1 MKIILLSLLSSLTL
15 LSFGQELPIQKL
27 QQDTSFYNQ
36 RFGQVTAVGKDI
48 AAVSTNVKY
57 ASSKKYGAVGVY
69 EKQGNRWIESAT
81 LTPSNLENVVRFG
94 SEIAIAKGFV
104 FVTGFKNKK
113 GRSEGFVFVFKKSGE
128 VWRKSQILKLEK
140 DYVGSFGHSIV
151 DDNNTVIISVKAE
164 KGGNQKASIHCS
176 AFIYELDELN
186 QWALAGEI
194 TNKQLN
200 GFQNLEQVVAL
211 DQNHAFVNGYFEDT
225 AAEPVWF
232 CTMTA
237 KDTKGNIIMQS
248 SGPCRST
255 SPMVFVYTQSGSEWE
270 NTQILKP
277 WDNNGRSFGDAISA
291 HGNMLA
297 ISAEHSKINGKISL
311 AGKVYLYALDEQ
323 GIYQPF
329 QIVIPKDSHFSQG
342 FGSSIQLTEDYLIVG
357 AEDDRKNE
365 NGLNEKDRS
374 GACYIFR
381 KLDGQFVEV
390 KKIVSPKRQKIGNYA
405 RDIDIYKTDLIIGSG
420 LRTEHTRNVM
430 HDEGSAFI
438 VSLKLEQ
445 PPIPPMPVEEPQVA
459 GVSEKLVVRPIEDSK
474 TIVLYPNPS
483 TGNFTLLRNIADNST
498 VSIIDLKGNTLS
510 KFNMDTRVKSIK
522 LPFLASGIY
531 HVIVE
536 TQNSLEQKK
545 LVIVH

>member
-1 MKIILLSLLSSLTL
+1 MKVILLSLISSFTL
-15 LSFGQELPIQKL
+15 LAFGQEFSIQKL
-27 QQDTSFYNQ
+27 PQDSSFYNQ
-36 RFGQVTAVGKDI
+36 RFGQATAIGENI
-48 AAVSTNVKY
+48 AVVNTKVKY
-57 ASSKKYGAVGVY
+57 ASGKTFGAVAVY
-69 EKQGNRWIESAT
+69 EKQDDRWIESAT
-81 LTPSNLENVVRFG
+81 LIPSDLENVVRFG
-94 SEIAIAKGFV
+94 LEISIAKDFV

-113 GRSEGFVFVFKKSGE
+113 GSSEGFVFVFKKFGE
-128 VWRKSQILKLEK
+128 VWRESQILKLEK

-151 DDNNTVIISVKAE
+151 VDNNTVIISAKAE
-164 KGGNQKASIHCS
+164 KGGNQKASILCS

-186 QWALAGEI
+186 QWAVAGEI

-237 KDTKGNIIMQS
+237 KDTKGNIIVQK

-255 SPMVFVYTQSGSEWE
+255 TPMVFVYTQSGSEWE

-297 ISAEHSKINGKISL
+297 ISAEHSKVNAKISL

-329 QIVIPKDSHFSQG
+329 QIIIPKDSHFSQG
-342 FGSSIQLTEDYLIVG
+342 FGSSILLTEEYLIVG

-390 KKIVSPKRQKIGNYA
+390 KKLVSHKRQKIGNYA
-405 RDIDIYKTDLIIGSG
+405 RDISIYKTHLIIGSG
-420 LRTEHTRNVM
+420 LRTQHIRNVM
-430 HDEGSAFI
+430 HDEGSAYI
-438 VSLKLEQ
+438 LSLELER
-445 PPIPPMPVEEPQVA
+445 PPIPPMPIKEPQAAV
-459 GVSEKLVVRPIEDSK
+459 VSEKLDSILNEDSE
-474 TIVLYPNPS
+474 TLILYPNPS
-483 TGNFTLLRNIADNST
+483 MGNFTLLRNSADNGIAT
-498 VSIIDLKGNTLS
+498 ILDAKGNKLAEY
-510 KFNMDTRVKSIK
+510 NLDTRVKSIK
-522 LPFLASGIY
+522 LPFLASGVY
-531 HVIVE
+531 HVVVE
-536 TQNSLEQKK
+536 TPNFLKQKK